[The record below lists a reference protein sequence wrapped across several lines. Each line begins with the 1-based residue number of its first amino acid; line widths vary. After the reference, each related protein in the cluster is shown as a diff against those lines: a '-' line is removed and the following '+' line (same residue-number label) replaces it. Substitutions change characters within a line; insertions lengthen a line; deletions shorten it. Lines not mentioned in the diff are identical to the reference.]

1 MPLNRLDRVSDL
13 FFAIGDA
20 ILQADIGVSVG
31 NYDAFDGVV
40 RDATVL
46 IELEGTAPADRSN
59 DGRIGHQVNVT
70 LHGVVARWREHAALE
85 AANLATLLERLA
97 KDNRWG
103 LPGRQCG
110 FPQNLRSG
118 PSMFQN
124 GAEGYDAWAA
134 SFTQT
139 VYIGDVLEVDPVIT
153 AMPLAACSWQV
164 PSLDDPA
171 QYRPIE
177 DLDP

>member
-13 FFAIGDA
+13 FFAIGNA
-20 ILQADIGVSVG
+20 ILKADIGVDVG
-31 NYDAFDGVV
+31 NYDDFTGLVG
-40 RDATVL
+40 DATVL
-46 IELEGTAPADRSN
+46 IELEGTAPADRNN
-59 DGRIGHQVNVT
+59 DGRIGHQVTVT
-70 LHGVVARWREHAALE
+70 LHGVVAKWREHAALE

-97 KDNRWG
+97 TDNRWG

-110 FPQNLRSG
+110 LPQNLRSG

-139 VYIGDVLEVDPVIT
+139 VYIGNELEVDPVIT

-164 PSLDDPA
+164 TSLDDPA

-177 DLDP
+177 ELEP